1 MEDVKKRWSYLSRPA
16 MNDFLCCQ
24 PKEKQQRYLKQLS
37 EREQE
42 VIALSLLTFY
52 MQQGSFLQ
60 FFSQYS
66 AVTNIALRALG
77 KIKAE
82 LAEPLLR
89 QGYQILQPTLQ
100 NWPDCTMQELLH
112 HLTETEKQ
120 QLHQLNQAYLQV
132 ESQIYLQAFRYY
144 AG

>member
-1 MEDVKKRWSYLSRPA
+1 MEDVKKRWSYLSQPA
-16 MNDFLCCQ
+16 LNDFLCCQ
-24 PKEKQQRYLKQLS
+24 PKEKQQRYFKQLS

-52 MQQGSFLQ
+52 MQRGSFLR

-77 KIKAE
+77 KIE
-82 LAEPLLR
+82 VEGVESLLR
-89 QGYQILQPTLQ
+89 QGYQIVQPTLQ
-100 NWPDCTMQELLH
+100 DCPDCTMQDLLC
-112 HLTETEKQ
+112 HLTEQQKQ
-120 QLHQLNQAYLQV
+120 RLYQLDQAYQKG
-132 ESQIYLQAFRYY
+132 ECQIYLQAFRYY